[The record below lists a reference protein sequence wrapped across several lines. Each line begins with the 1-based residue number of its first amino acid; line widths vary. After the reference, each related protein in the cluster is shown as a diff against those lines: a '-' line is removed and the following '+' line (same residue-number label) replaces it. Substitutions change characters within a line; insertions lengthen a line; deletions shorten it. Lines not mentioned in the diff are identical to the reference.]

1 MAEYVITLPNPVPT
15 ITDDLAYDH
24 GNIVVA
30 FTVQQ
35 MVQTLELSTVARA
48 NTALNKGRNAWV
60 IVNLY
65 NVEIYRYR
73 YDVATRKITIISPQ
87 PLDGDLEVYILGKES
102 DWNGTDPLDVTITKN
117 VIGNVVTLKRTSK
130 IGPSTDAV
138 VRPPWPN
145 ATFDSVDVDMFFEF
159 GLDLPVWTL
168 RPNWREGMTE
178 RLDWL
183 TDVLSSTSGAEQRR
197 MTRLSPRRSFEITI
211 NPTHRERSYADLFLH
226 RMGAQ
231 EIFFPLWHDVGKLNA
246 EAEIGSYFVSFDNT
260 YREFVT
266 GGYAILYKDAFTWEL
281 VEITD
286 QDDDGITTL
295 NPLQSTWPNRA
306 TIYPVRPARL
316 TDDSNFSAL
325 TGRVGESQLLFTLSR
340 ENDYDDDAEF
350 DFTYAGAPV
359 LTTPPNRRDALD
371 QSFQRLLASMDND
384 TGRQRVVDIAGR
396 SFTTQIYNWMVNGR
410 EAHHKM
416 RQLLYWLRGRQR
428 MLWVPT
434 FNDDV
439 RLARTSNAASQLLD
453 IEKIGYGYTGGAVA
467 GRDRVFLKGATGYE
481 IARVTATG
489 AALAADEERLVLAT
503 GLTQQ
508 MTAGTYGS
516 FVDAARLD
524 QDSVEITHHTDSDG
538 ACEVSCAFR
547 SFSNTRDP
555 SGVIAH
561 PVPEGIPNGFPCG
574 SEIYTVTFDLPM
586 NPMPPIKDE
595 YNYLHGN
602 VMIYGSLAGYGAF
615 YAETVTE
622 PRTNIAAGASYDAWR
637 VITDGGG
644 NEVYRYRYD
653 PALNRVTFIA
663 QALPTDFHYYS
674 LGNRTEAG
682 WTSGVSLIPVVR
694 WNGIELAPTAQIGPQ
709 TDNNV
714 FIGWPSTSGVFPPVD
729 IDLEFV

>member
-168 RPNWREGMTE
+168 RPNWREGITE

-197 MTRLSPRRSFEITI
+197 MVRLSPRRSFEITI

-246 EAEIGSYFVSFDNT
+246 EAEIGSNFVSFDNT

-286 QDDDGITTL
+286 QDDEGITTL
-295 NPLQSTWPNRA
+295 NPLQATWPNRA

-340 ENDYDDDAEF
+340 ENDYDDEAEF

-396 SFTTQIYNWMVNGR
+396 SFTTQIYNWLVNGR

-467 GRDRVFLKGATGYE
+467 GRDRVLLKGATGYE

-489 AALAADEERLVLAT
+489 AALDADEERLVLAT

-524 QDSVEITHHTDSDG
+524 QDSIEITHHTDSDG
-538 ACEVSCAFR
+538 TCEVSCAFR
-547 SFSNTRDP
+547 TFSNTRDP
-555 SGVIAH
+555 SGVISH
-561 PVPEGIPNGFPCG
+561 PIPFALELPNLCGLDGGIFNVDANSFTSTLQNSGGVILFANPSHYLVVTKPNVEDSQGLLIWDAFSLWPMDVGSPLPPPVEGQTWDNRFR
-574 SEIYTVTFDLPM
+574 V
-586 NPMPPIKDE
+586 
-595 YNYLHGN
+595 
-602 VMIYGSLAGYGAF
+602 YGSNGGG
-615 YAETVTE
+615 ETLLYDS
-622 PRTNIAAGASYDAWR
+622 RTNPVAPMSSNLYTTPAAAFAAVQAHLPLIRTGYS
-637 VITDGGG
+637 
-644 NEVYRYRYD
+644 RYRITSVAD
-653 PALNRVTFIA
+653 SNLGDNRGG
-663 QALPTDFHYYS
+663 L
-674 LGNRTEAG
+674 
-682 WTSGVSLIPVVR
+682 SLIAY
-694 WNGIELAPTAQIGPQ
+694 ITPTP
-709 TDNNV
+709 
-714 FIGWPSTSGVFPPVD
+714 
-729 IDLEFV
+729 